1 MDGRTGPAS
10 IAAGQVGAWP
20 WQLARHE
27 GGELRNQWECLA
39 GRRPVRAGP
48 LRERERERA
57 SRHDAACMHDS
68 LQCSIGWCRTGRRGL
83 TRGIIPARGCGDN
96 IARSVASQSK
106 HMLVAVRPAGDQS
119 GSPSVVCMQV
129 PACRGWRGKLSL
141 QATTGRPTC
150 VRTRA
155 PTAAAAA
162 TRSRPRAVS
171 SAAWQR

>member
-1 MDGRTGPAS
+1 MA
-10 IAAGQVGAWP
+10 IGAP
-20 WQLARHE
+20 RR
-27 GGELRNQWECLA
+27 GGIKESM
-39 GRRPVRAGP
+39 GMPRRPAPGP
-48 LRERERERA
+48 GRSGQRERERA